1 MKIEAIKVGA
11 RHRRDLGDI
20 DLLAAS
26 IADIGLLHPVV
37 VTPDGGLIAGARR
50 LAACRQL
57 GWDDVHATVIPLK
70 EIVRG
75 EFAENTFRKDFTLSE
90 MVAIKRAMEP
100 EERAAAKERMLA
112 GKPAENFSEG
122 NAKGNA
128 LDKIAAVAGMHRT
141 TLAKAEAIVAAA
153 EAEPEKYGRLRADMD
168 RSGRVNGPFKR
179 LKNWQ
184 NAEKIRAEPP
194 PLPGNGPYRSGIV
207 DWPWPSEPDDPAP
220 SQRGY
225 WPYPTMSLDEIR
237 SSLDHICGL
246 MHEDAGFWFWS
257 TNFHLPYAYQLLR
270 ARGLKTPTMLTWVK
284 DRMGMGIWLR
294 GQTEHAILAVRVK
307 PAWNLISETTALYAP
322 VRGHSEKPREFYGLV
337 ERLCPAPRYADLFS
351 RYRHN
356 ERWDCHGDEAPL
368 AAQEAAE

>member
-1 MKIEAIKVGA
+1 VKIEAIKVGV

-20 DLLAAS
+20 DELAAS
-26 IADIGLLHPVV
+26 IAKVGLLHPIV
-37 VTPDGGLIAGARR
+37 VTPDGDLIAGERR
-50 LAACRQL
+50 LAAYKQL
-57 GWDDVHATVIPLK
+57 GLDDIPVTVVPVK
-70 EIVRG
+70 DIVRG
-75 EFAENTFRKDFTLSE
+75 EFAENSFRKNFTMSE
-90 MVAIKRAMEP
+90 AVAIKHALEP
-100 EERAAAKERMLA
+100 LERAAAKERMLA
-112 GKPAENFSEG
+112 GKPSANFSEG
-122 NAKGNA
+122 MSGNA
-128 LDKIAAVAGMHRT
+128 LDKVAAVAGMHRT

-194 PLPGNGPYRSGIV
+194 PLPCNGPYRSGSV

-225 WPYPTMSLDEIR
+225 WPYPTMSLDEIG
-237 SSLDHICGL
+237 SSLDLICGL

-257 TNFHLPYAYQLLR
+257 TNFHLPYAYQLLH

-294 GQTEHAILAVRVK
+294 GQTEHAILAVRGK
-307 PAWNLISETTALYAP
+307 PTWDLTSETTALHAP
-322 VRGHSEKPREFYGLV
+322 VRGHSEKPKEFYDLV

-351 RYRHN
+351 RRRHN
-356 ERWDCHGDEAPL
+356 DKWDCHGDEAPSATQI
-368 AAQEAAE
+368 AAT